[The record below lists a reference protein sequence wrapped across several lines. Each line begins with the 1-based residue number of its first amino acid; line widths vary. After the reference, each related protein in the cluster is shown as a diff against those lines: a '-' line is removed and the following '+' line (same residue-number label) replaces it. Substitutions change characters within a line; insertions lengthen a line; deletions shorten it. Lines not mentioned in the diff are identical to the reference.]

1 MADIEMSEEQK
12 QQVARAQ
19 AAFAEFKSGD
29 PQADAAS
36 LELMFHS
43 ARSMNGWQD
52 RPVSDELLRRVYDI
66 AKMGATSM
74 NGSPAR
80 LPELAQITA
89 FRNGTLQGAY
99 LMIAARACGL
109 DVFVRSPEGKEKIK
123 PTLMPNNVDKVM
135 TAPLVAIIGHDEK
148 FYERMDLLFPHAVD
162 EAKEL
167 FGGLPELAQITAFR
181 NGTLQGAYLMI
192 AARACGLDCGPMSG
206 FDNKAI
212 DEVFFAGTTIKSNF
226 LCGLGYGDAEK
237 IFQRLPRLPFQEAC
251 RLA

>member
-19 AAFAEFKSGD
+19 AAFAEFKSGN
-29 PQADAAS
+29 PQADVAS

-80 LPELAQITA
+80 
-89 FRNGTLQGAY
+89 F
-99 LMIAARACGL
+99 
-109 DVFVRSPEGKEKIK
+109 VFVRSPEGKKKIK

-206 FDNKAI
+206 FDNTAI

>member
-1 MADIEMSEEQK
+1 MSEEQK

-80 LPELAQITA
+80 
-89 FRNGTLQGAY
+89 F
-99 LMIAARACGL
+99 
-109 DVFVRSPEGKEKIK
+109 VFVRSPEGKEKIK

>member
-80 LPELAQITA
+80 
-89 FRNGTLQGAY
+89 F
-99 LMIAARACGL
+99 
-109 DVFVRSPEGKEKIK
+109 VFVRSPEGKEKIK

-206 FDNKAI
+206 FDNTAI